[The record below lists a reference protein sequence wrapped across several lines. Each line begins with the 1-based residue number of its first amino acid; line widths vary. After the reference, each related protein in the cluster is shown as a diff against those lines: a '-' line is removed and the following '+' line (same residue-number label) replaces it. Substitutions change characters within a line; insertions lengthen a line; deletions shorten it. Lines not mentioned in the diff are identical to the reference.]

1 MLIFRDLTSPYPKE
15 AHIPSWQSQSLKFYT
30 YTNTFYCMLTYL
42 ENNGNQNFASLAGN
56 SMKSEL
62 SKPTYKKGTFYHP
75 LIKFIANFTLAL
87 LSHIVHCPHILGW
100 PWFQIRMKLCV
111 SQSTGLCEQMNVF
124 QAEAKAAL
132 VRDSCCLLHSKDVFD
147 SLHTVCLLQATE

>member
-87 LSHIVHCPHILGW
+87 LSHIVHCPHILG
-100 PWFQIRMKLCV
+100 
-111 SQSTGLCEQMNVF
+111 
-124 QAEAKAAL
+124 
-132 VRDSCCLLHSKDVFD
+132 
-147 SLHTVCLLQATE
+147 